1 MKNGWR
7 RKILWLVLFIGMTA
21 WSVLAWIAFA
31 QSPYGTPYTPV
42 SPPPT
47 PTLACPDAPPPRLI
61 IGLRGRVTLNDDRPL
76 NVRERPGT
84 GASVVG
90 QIEPG
95 SVFVVLEGATCSVR
109 YLWYRVARGSLT
121 GWVAEGDSESY
132 FVELY
137 PPA

>member
-1 MKNGWR
+1 MKNVRG
-7 RKILWLVLFIGMTA
+7 RKILWLVLLV
-21 WSVLAWIAFA
+21 SVTTWIALA
-31 QSPYGTPYTPV
+31 QTPFGTPYTP
-42 SPPPT
+42 PPPPPPA

-84 GASVVG
+84 GASIVG

-95 SVFVVLEGATCSVR
+95 SVFVVLEGATCSAR

-121 GWVAEGDSESY
+121 GWVAEGDMTTY
-132 FVELY
+132 FVEPY
-137 PPA
+137 PPG